1 MSREFIETQNE
12 QLIGRRIRCIFMND
26 KYPVPPR
33 TEGTITH
40 IDDIGTIHVKWD
52 NGSTLGLVPR
62 EDQYEL
68 LDKRC
73 TQPLYRECALFFNN
87 RCVGC
92 PMFK

>member
-1 MSREFIETQNE
+1 
-12 QLIGRRIRCIFMND
+12 MND
-26 KYPVPPR
+26 KYAVPPR
-33 TEGTITH
+33 TEGTITY

-52 NGSTLGLVPR
+52 NGSTLGLVPQ
-62 EDQYEL
+62 EDQYEI

-73 TQPLYRECALFFNN
+73 TNGLYSDCHLFYNN